1 MITIKDTHFTS
12 DVSLASILM
21 VRTKERMLDIGKK
34 LGLYV
39 SPNLKKDETAH
50 RIARGILDTPLAVLC
65 SLSKSEL
72 LLLNEFVQAGPNRY
86 IAKKMRKTQYKLQ
99 KYSLVLTYEDFA
111 TNEWKMLMPD
121 SVRESLAVSLPAV
134 LSIAERTG
142 KVPNYKEL
150 RMLSFLNSIEIR
162 EI

>member
-1 MITIKDTHFTS
+1 
-12 DVSLASILM
+12 
-21 VRTKERMLDIGKK
+21 MLDIGKK

-86 IAKKMRKTQYKLQ
+86 IAKKMRKTQYEIFLG
-99 KYSLVLTYEDFA
+99 TD
-111 TNEWKMLMPD
+111 
-121 SVRESLAVSLPAV
+121 
-134 LSIAERTG
+134 
-142 KVPNYKEL
+142 L
-150 RMLSFLNSIEIR
+150 RGFRHQRMENADAGQR
-162 EI
+162 A